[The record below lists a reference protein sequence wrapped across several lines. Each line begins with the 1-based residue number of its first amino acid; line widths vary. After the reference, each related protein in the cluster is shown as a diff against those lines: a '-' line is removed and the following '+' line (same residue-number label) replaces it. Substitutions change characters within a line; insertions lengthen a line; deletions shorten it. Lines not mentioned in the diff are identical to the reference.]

1 MSDGKEMWR
10 LTHLEYHISR
20 GKSVHINCPVPFVVE
35 EGYLKAVVES
45 LGLEGGQ
52 FVADEL

>member
-20 GKSVHINCPVPFVVE
+20 GKSVHIDCPVPFVVE

-45 LGLEGGQ
+45 LGLDGGR

>member
-10 LTHLEYHISR
+10 LTHLEYHISP
-20 GKSVHINCPVPFVVE
+20 GNSVFIDYAVPFVVE

-45 LGLEGGQ
+45 LGLDGGR